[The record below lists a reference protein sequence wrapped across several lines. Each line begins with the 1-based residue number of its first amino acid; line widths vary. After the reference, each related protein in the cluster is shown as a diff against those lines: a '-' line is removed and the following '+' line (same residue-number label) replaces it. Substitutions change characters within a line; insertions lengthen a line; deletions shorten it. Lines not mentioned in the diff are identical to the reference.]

1 MPFKAYRPPPTIAPS
16 LAAPPYDVI
25 NSDEARKLADGNEYS
40 FLRVRAFAPGSIVV
54 LPWSMILPPTP
65 PSIRPC

>member
-1 MPFKAYRPPPTIAPS
+1 MPFKAYRPPPSIASS

-40 FLRVRAFAPGSIVV
+40 FLRVRSV
-54 LPWSMILPPTP
+54 
-65 PSIRPC
+65 

>member
-54 LPWSMILPPTP
+54 LP
-65 PSIRPC
+65 